1 MECRDHRPDA
11 RGSDQETVS
20 RGVRMEDLLGEDGD
34 QDRILKPEP
43 THHPEEHEQ
52 VAKRRLAAHVV
63 EAGEK
68 TREHGC
74 LWLGGS
80 TGAVETHGEEGRGAP
95 PATRARPGRGGTPP
109 PPPPPAPPR

>member
-1 MECRDHRPDA
+1 MPAAVTRRPYP
-11 RGSDQETVS
+11 

-68 TREHGC
+68 TREPGSA
-74 LWLGGS
+74 WLGGS
-80 TGAVETHGEEGRGAP
+80 TAAVVTPGSEGEHA
-95 PATRARPGRGGTPP
+95 
-109 PPPPPAPPR
+109 PAPAPDGHAVTDGLVHP